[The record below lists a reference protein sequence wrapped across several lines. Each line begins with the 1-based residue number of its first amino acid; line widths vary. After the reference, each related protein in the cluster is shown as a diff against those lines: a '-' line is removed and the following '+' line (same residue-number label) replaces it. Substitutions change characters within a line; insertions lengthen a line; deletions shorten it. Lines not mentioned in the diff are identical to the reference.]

1 MCVWLAAFLFQ
12 ERIKNRVREKR
23 EIQVL
28 KWRKKDREKWRERES
43 DRVTERH
50 RERERERH
58 REREGKDKVFKQK
71 WQHKV
76 AGKDMH
82 TNTIKQRQ
90 QMNTH
95 FSTQHVIKYICT
107 FNPHTP

>member
-1 MCVWLAAFLFQ
+1 M
-12 ERIKNRVREKR
+12 
-23 EIQVL
+23 
-28 KWRKKDREKWRERES
+28 
-43 DRVTERH
+43 TERQ
-50 RERERERH
+50 RKTETERH